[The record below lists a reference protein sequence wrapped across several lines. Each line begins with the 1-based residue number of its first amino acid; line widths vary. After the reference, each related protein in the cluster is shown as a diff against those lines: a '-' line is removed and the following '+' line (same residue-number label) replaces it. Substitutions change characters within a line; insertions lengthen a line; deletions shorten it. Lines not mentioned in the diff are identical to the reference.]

1 MHFYES
7 DCPSKNQLG
16 STYIVCLKKTK
27 KKTCNICKAHSC
39 YSGST
44 DISSISNERHS
55 SFACEH
61 SHVHL

>member
-27 KKTCNICKAHSC
+27 KKKPA
-39 YSGST
+39 
-44 DISSISNERHS
+44 ISAKHILVTQDQQI
-55 SFACEH
+55 F
-61 SHVHL
+61 

>member
-1 MHFYES
+1 MNQTAQVLESARFYINS
-7 DCPSKNQLG
+7 M
-16 STYIVCLKKTK
+16 LKKKPK
-27 KKTCNICKAHSC
+27 KKPCNICKAHSC
-39 YSGST
+39 YSGTT